1 MSDGSDLDEDLGEMN
16 HSTRYSPRRGPGD
29 FMISNRRRV
38 SAQTAVRRATRGAVE
53 GEGRDVLLPRATRR
67 RRNAQTSHGGDTV
80 WASRQIPK

>member
-1 MSDGSDLDEDLGEMN
+1 MN

-29 FMISNRRRV
+29 FMISNRRPECPR
-38 SAQTAVRRATRGAVE
+38 SPEPRGAVE

-80 WASRQIPK
+80 WARSLKVRLGLLVRWYYASH